1 MAGELTY
8 RPDPARLAAGWEYRF
23 VADAARAEEA
33 VALYGSLGFQAVA
46 DPVDTNRLD
55 EDCGGCQVVVLLRHR
70 AIYTRRPPR
79 G

>member
-23 VADAARAEEA
+23 VADAARADEA
-33 VALYGSLGFQAVA
+33 VALYGLLGFEAVA
-46 DPVDTNRLD
+46 DPVETNRLD

-70 AIYTRRPPR
+70 AIYTRRQS
-79 G
+79 GG